1 MFAHTKDN
9 SPSGYEDSDD
19 FSAFATPDLEP
30 LSLTTYIK
38 PGISADQACN
48 GVLLDNNNH
57 TDALLADYT
66 QPQETGNGSPLV
78 ENGLDLSNGLLRK
91 KVPEV
96 NNNNMNILNSIDN
109 SSADRAFPQLK
120 TNNNVKGD
128 AYPPNVSLS
137 QPSINFSTSDKST
150 VDAGKK
156 SHHDQFAEFLLQK
169 QLELQKQQQEQELL
183 RQQQLDLLKQEI
195 LRMSQITA
203 QAQQAQASAE
213 ENAISQAL
221 QAQNQQSALPKLTAD
236 TVQGFINN
244 LSSNS
249 TDATNSVNFLSSTQN
264 DLSDSKADIVPKQ
277 EPEQNGQMLFG
288 STKQMLG
295 QQQTISLP
303 QHQSGSNLNKS
314 NVYPSNSSIPRS
326 PVHTSGGSLVSQ
338 VPQSPVLE
346 NAVQVPLQSS
356 KYSNVSF
363 ISQRSLTQSSN
374 VPLVL
379 PQSPIRSPTVHSN
392 VTPQSPVSKATKIG
406 TTSHVPPQSP
416 VPQSPTQQNSSLLLP
431 QSPVQ
436 QQQHRTQFSQVPI
449 SPLMQAPKTHIPRAK
464 VVSPQSTTNGMQS
477 PPGST
482 AQQQNAKSLI
492 LPSPIRSIL
501 PPKQAPPIPLSPT
514 NMNLQRPPVST
525 ISSKVTMQSLLHT
538 SNSQV
543 IYQQSQQSLLNMP
556 FSRGTT
562 GLRLPTAQVRPMPP
576 NSLLLTN
583 TNPSTSTLKSPPKAE
598 AAVTK
603 KAPSKTNKSKA
614 ASKAP
619 KPKAATPPKSKVTQS
634 KPSKSKRKKPSHL
647 VSPINK
653 TVLPQNGISITH
665 EPVSPQALSKLN
677 RTGQPPLLQ
686 VFPQPSQ
693 VSSSSSPT
701 NTATSPQNTT
711 APSAPTT
718 PVPETPSPVASL
730 DGGDQLMT
738 GLDEEGPKPSE
749 STKKIIKALNEKYSR
764 KSSKK
769 SNHAANEKVSIN
781 ELNDIIKHTIDKKSP
796 AIKDPDGFVYDPTD
810 ICRGLGNMPLKPSLL
825 GDPNISRF
833 GVPRFQ
839 KKTPWQKFPLQHN
852 RPPLSGSVFLP
863 QEGQAL
869 QQAQEQPLLQQDIQK
884 ETFKEEEHKEPVMQT
899 SLESE
904 QIRDLPSQ
912 NQLVQ
917 NIDKPQEVT
926 IKPIPQITS
935 DAKQPSPQIPSP
947 VEAAKPLVFSSSTQG
962 ITTAAQTKNVV
973 TAVPIS
979 FTRSNSLVQPK
990 EIVKASADET
1000 AGTVCSPTSIVSAP
1014 IIPKSAPVRLT
1025 QPAFP
1030 RIPTPTAASP
1040 ASSFSSAPQTPNMS
1054 APQTPTATN
1063 CPTEPF
1069 GSMSLE
1075 TLVRPPL
1082 PNHRTPKGATSP
1094 SPVHFTPATT
1104 YSPETGSNVV
1114 VIVPQAGYNCT
1125 GPTIPLPQA
1134 SPASGQSG
1142 GLPPYHADLKSP
1154 DSGFNE
1160 SCVSPLDASLPVSS
1174 SFDHSLA
1181 FSRKELCEGNHD
1193 VGGGKIGVN
1202 FFLRFV

>member
-1 MFAHTKDN
+1 MLFLYLQKLSQSHDSSPVTDPMFAHTKDN
-9 SPSGYEDSDD
+9 SPPGYEDSDD
-19 FSAFATPDLEP
+19 FSAFATPDPEP
-30 LSLTTYIK
+30 LSLTTDIK
-38 PGISADQACN
+38 PGIAADQACN

-78 ENGLDLSNGLLRK
+78 ESGLDLSNGLLRK

-96 NNNNMNILNSIDN
+96 NNNSINILNSIDN
-109 SSADRAFPQLK
+109 SSTGRAFPQLK
-120 TNNNVKGD
+120 TNNDVKGE

-137 QPSINFSTSDKST
+137 QPPINFSTSDKST
-150 VDAGKK
+150 MDAGKK

-183 RQQQLDLLKQEI
+183 RQQQLELLKQEI

-203 QAQQAQASAE
+203 QAQQVQASAE

-221 QAQNQQSALPKLTAD
+221 QAQNQQSSLPKLTAD

-244 LSSNS
+244 LSSSSTSDS
-249 TDATNSVNFLSSTQN
+249 TDPANSVNFLSSTQN
-264 DLSDSKADIVPKQ
+264 DLSDSKADVVPKQ

-326 PVHTSGGSLVSQ
+326 PVHTSGGSQVSQ

-356 KYSNVSF
+356 KNSNVSF

-392 VTPQSPVSKATKIG
+392 ITPQSPVSKATKIG
-406 TTSHVPPQSP
+406 TTSHVLPQSP
-416 VPQSPTQQNSSLLLP
+416 VPQSPTQQKSSLLLP

-436 QQQHRTQFSQVPI
+436 QQQHRAQFSQVPI

-501 PPKQAPPIPLSPT
+501 PPKQAPSVPLSPT

-543 IYQQSQQSLLNMP
+543 IYQQPQQSLLNMP

-576 NSLLLTN
+576 NPLLLTN
-583 TNPSTSTLKSPPKAE
+583 TNPSTSTLKSPAKAE

-603 KAPSKTNKSKA
+603 KALAKTNKSKA
-614 ASKAP
+614 AS
-619 KPKAATPPKSKVTQS
+619 KAATPPKSKVTQS

-665 EPVSPQALSKLN
+665 EPVSPQALSKMH

-686 VFPQPSQ
+686 VFRSRHRRHPPRQP
-693 VSSSSSPT
+693 
-701 NTATSPQNTT
+701 
-711 APSAPTT
+711 
-718 PVPETPSPVASL
+718 
-730 DGGDQLMT
+730 
-738 GLDEEGPKPSE
+738 
-749 STKKIIKALNEKYSR
+749 
-764 KSSKK
+764 
-769 SNHAANEKVSIN
+769 
-781 ELNDIIKHTIDKKSP
+781 
-796 AIKDPDGFVYDPTD
+796 
-810 ICRGLGNMPLKPSLL
+810 
-825 GDPNISRF
+825 
-833 GVPRFQ
+833 
-839 KKTPWQKFPLQHN
+839 
-852 RPPLSGSVFLP
+852 
-863 QEGQAL
+863 
-869 QQAQEQPLLQQDIQK
+869 
-884 ETFKEEEHKEPVMQT
+884 
-899 SLESE
+899 
-904 QIRDLPSQ
+904 
-912 NQLVQ
+912 
-917 NIDKPQEVT
+917 
-926 IKPIPQITS
+926 PI
-935 DAKQPSPQIPSP
+935 
-947 VEAAKPLVFSSSTQG
+947 LRHHRR
-962 ITTAAQTKNVV
+962 
-973 TAVPIS
+973 
-979 FTRSNSLVQPK
+979 TRL
-990 EIVKASADET
+990 
-1000 AGTVCSPTSIVSAP
+1000 
-1014 IIPKSAPVRLT
+1014 
-1025 QPAFP
+1025 
-1030 RIPTPTAASP
+1030 
-1040 ASSFSSAPQTPNMS
+1040 
-1054 APQTPTATN
+1054 
-1063 CPTEPF
+1063 
-1069 GSMSLE
+1069 
-1075 TLVRPPL
+1075 
-1082 PNHRTPKGATSP
+1082 HR
-1094 SPVHFTPATT
+1094 
-1104 YSPETGSNVV
+1104 
-1114 VIVPQAGYNCT
+1114 VPQQHLF
-1125 GPTIPLPQA
+1125 PKLQV
-1134 SPASGQSG
+1134 QW
-1142 GLPPYHADLKSP
+1142 
-1154 DSGFNE
+1154 
-1160 SCVSPLDASLPVSS
+1160 
-1174 SFDHSLA
+1174 
-1181 FSRKELCEGNHD
+1181 
-1193 VGGGKIGVN
+1193 
-1202 FFLRFV
+1202 